1 MSNIPAPGV
10 YTIDPVHSTFG
21 FMARHLVASK
31 VRGSFTEFS
40 GTLTIGE
47 TVETSHV
54 EAEAEASSI
63 STNNEMRDNHL
74 RSADFLEQEKF
85 PKVNFTSTKITAK
98 SGDKYELVGDLT
110 VRDVTKSLTFDVE
123 YLGSSPSMLPG
134 VTVVGFEATTEIDRR
149 DFGVNFEGALEN
161 GSVIV
166 SHKIVLEI
174 AIEASKQD

>member
-1 MSNIPAPGV
+1 MSNLPAPGV

-31 VRGSFTEFS
+31 VRGGFTDFF
-40 GTLTIGE
+40 GTITIGDS
-47 TVETSHV
+47 TETSHV
-54 EAEAEASSI
+54 EAESEASSI

-85 PKVNFTSTKITAK
+85 PKVTFTSSKITAK

-110 VRDVTKSLTFDVE
+110 VRDVTKTLTFDVE
-123 YLGSSPSMLPG
+123 YLGSGPSMLPG

-149 DFGVNFEGALEN
+149 DFGVNFEGTLEN
-161 GSVIV
+161 GSLVV

>member
-40 GTLTIGE
+40 GTLTIGD
-47 TVETSHV
+47 TVENSHV
-54 EAEAEASSI
+54 EAEAEAASI
-63 STNNEMRDNHL
+63 STNNETRDNHL

-85 PKVNFTSTKITAK
+85 PKVTFKSTKVTAK
-98 SGDKYELVGDLT
+98 GGDKYELQGDLT
-110 VRDVTKSLTFDVE
+110 VRDVTKNLTFDVE
-123 YLGSSPSMLPG
+123 YLGSSPSTLPG
-134 VTVVGFEATTEIDRR
+134 VSVVGFEATTDIDRR

-161 GSVIV
+161 GSVVV

>member
-1 MSNIPAPGV
+1 MSNVPAPGV

-31 VRGSFTEFS
+31 VRGRFTDFS

-47 TVETSHV
+47 TVEASHV
-54 EAEAEASSI
+54 EAEAEAASI

-74 RSADFLEQEKF
+74 RSADFLEQEKW
-85 PKVNFTSTKITAK
+85 PKLTFKSKKITPK

-110 VRDVTKSLTFDVE
+110 VRDVTKTLTFDVE

-149 DFGVNFEGALEN
+149 DFGVNFEGSLEN
-161 GSVIV
+161 GSLIV

>member
-1 MSNIPAPGV
+1 MSNLPAPGIYSV
-10 YTIDPVHSTFG
+10 DPVDSTFG
-21 FMARHLVASK
+21 LMARHLVASK

-47 TVETSHV
+47 TVETSHDP
-54 EAEAEASSI
+54 AEAEAASI

-85 PKVNFTSTKITAK
+85 PKLTFKSTKITAK
-98 SGDKYELVGDLT
+98 GGEKYELVGDLT

-149 DFGVNFEGALEN
+149 DFGVSFEGVLEN
-161 GSVIV
+161 GSV
-166 SHKIVLEI
+166 SHKIVVEI